1 MTTQILQ
8 GNVILPDAILARG
21 LVVIEDS
28 VIQAVTAS
36 ASYRPTDDLGEH
48 YIAPGFID
56 LHTHGIAGADTMD
69 ATREALATMARQYA
83 RHGVTGFL
91 PTTMTQSFEATARAL
106 SQVRRY
112 MDEPSAQEPGAAQVL
127 GLHLEGPWI
136 SRQAKGAQ
144 NERYIA
150 EPSPRA
156 IRDMLAQA
164 NGALRKVTIAPEL
177 PGAEQAIAALREHGI
192 HISIG
197 HTAASYEQAQQAIAW
212 GATQVTHCFNC
223 MTPLH
228 HRQPGVVG
236 AVLLRD
242 ELTAELIA
250 DGVHVHQD
258 VMRLLIGVKSRERVM
273 LVTDSISATGLS
285 DGMYSLGGQEVY
297 VRAGQAR
304 LADGTLAGSTL
315 TFDQAVRNLVTLCGV
330 PLRDAV
336 YMGATTPARAIGLDD
351 RKGRIAPGYDAD
363 LAILDADLRARR
375 VMVGGSWAPIDA

>member
-1 MTTQILQ
+1 MATQVVQ
-8 GNVILPDAILARG
+8 GNVILPHEILARG
-21 LVVIEDS
+21 LVVVEDG
-28 VIQAVTAS
+28 VIQAVAAG
-36 ASYRPTDDLGEH
+36 ASYDPTDDLGEH

-69 ATREALATMARQYA
+69 ATRQALATMARQYA

-91 PTTMTQSFEATARAL
+91 PTTVTQSFEATARAL
-106 SQVRRY
+106 AQVRRY
-112 MDEPSAQEPGAAQVL
+112 MDEPSAGEPGAARML

-150 EPSPRA
+150 EPSPPA
-156 IRDMLAQA
+156 VQEMLAQA
-164 NGALRKVTIAPEL
+164 NGVIRKVTIAPEL
-177 PGAEQAIAALREHGI
+177 PGAEQAIGALREHGV

-197 HTAASYEQAQQAIAW
+197 HTVATYEQAQQAIAW

-223 MTPLH
+223 MTALH

-236 AVLLRD
+236 AVLLHD
-242 ELTAELIA
+242 DLAAELIA

-258 VMRLLIGVKSRERVM
+258 VMRLLIAVKGREHVM

-285 DGMYSLGGQEVY
+285 DGTYSLGGQEVY

-315 TFDQAVRNLVTLCGV
+315 AFDQGVRNLVTLCGV
-330 PLRDAV
+330 SLRDAV
-336 YMGATTPARAIGLDD
+336 YMGATTPAQAIGLGD
-351 RKGRIAPGYDAD
+351 RKGKIAPGYDAD
-363 LAILDADLRARR
+363 LAILDADLHATR
-375 VMVGGSWAPIDA
+375 VMIGGSWAATNV